1 MKNFKAIIT
10 EKNCSQ
16 LGLVLANT
24 KSSGQYKGMNK
35 EQFTKATRCISA
47 FTIEIIEM

>member
-1 MKNFKAIIT
+1 MKNFKAVIT

-16 LGLVLANT
+16 IGLVVANT
-24 KSSGQYKGMNK
+24 KNSFQYKGMSK
-35 EQFTKATRCISA
+35 EEFTKATKNISA